1 MTRFCQASLEGLI
14 KCSSL
19 IFFVFLKVTANQ
31 NVYRFV
37 GLIALIASVLMIV
50 SLAPNVRAD
59 AALEASNPG
68 DGDTVPAPLSQI
80 DLTFSGPAKLD
91 ENATR
96 LLDGAGTDVPYAAV
110 ASEDER
116 TWSLQPTSDLSG
128 GPHGVIWEAKS
139 ADGHTVK
146 GVLRFDLVELVQ
158 ESATADEVAVD
169 TAQADEVAVDTAQAD
184 EVAVDT
190 AQADT
195 GDTNSPV
202 AVILGVIAALLL
214 TAIAAIFI
222 ARQRGKAAT

>member
-1 MTRFCQASLEGLI
+1 
-14 KCSSL
+14 
-19 IFFVFLKVTANQ
+19 
-31 NVYRFV
+31 
-37 GLIALIASVLMIV
+37 MIV
-50 SLAPNVRAD
+50 GLAPNVRAD

-110 ASEDER
+110 ASGDGR

-146 GVLRFDLVELVQ
+146 GVLRFDVVESVQ
-158 ESATADEVAVD
+158 ESAT
-169 TAQADEVAVDTAQAD
+169 AD

>member
-1 MTRFCQASLEGLI
+1 
-14 KCSSL
+14 
-19 IFFVFLKVTANQ
+19 
-31 NVYRFV
+31 
-37 GLIALIASVLMIV
+37 MIV
-50 SLAPNVRAD
+50 GLAPNVRAD
-59 AALEASNPG
+59 AALEASNPR

-184 EVAVDT
+184 IE
-190 AQADT
+190 
-195 GDTNSPV
+195 DTNS
-202 AVILGVIAALLL
+202 AVGVIFGLIAALLL
-214 TAIAAIFI
+214 TAIAIIMFR
-222 ARQRGKAAT
+222 RQRGKAAT

>member
-1 MTRFCQASLEGLI
+1 
-14 KCSSL
+14 
-19 IFFVFLKVTANQ
+19 
-31 NVYRFV
+31 
-37 GLIALIASVLMIV
+37 MIV

-169 TAQADEVAVDTAQAD
+169 TAQAD
-184 EVAVDT
+184 
-190 AQADT
+190 T

>member
-1 MTRFCQASLEGLI
+1 M
-14 KCSSL
+14 
-19 IFFVFLKVTANQ
+19 TANHI
-31 NVYRFV
+31 VCRFV
-37 GLIALIASVLMIV
+37 GLVALIASVLMIV

-68 DGDTVPAPLSQI
+68 DGDTVPAPLSQV

-91 ENATR
+91 EDATR
-96 LLDGAGTDVPYAAV
+96 LLAGDGTDIPYAAV
-110 ASEDER
+110 TSDEGR
-116 TWSLQPTSDLSG
+116 SWSLQPKTDLSG

-146 GVLRFDLVELVQ
+146 GVLRFDVVDLVQ
-158 ESATADEVAVD
+158 ESAT
-169 TAQADEVAVDTAQAD
+169 ADEVAVDTAQAD

-202 AVILGVIAALLL
+202 VFILGVIAGLLL
-214 TAIAAIFI
+214 AAIAIIIFT
-222 ARQRGKAAT
+222 RQRGKAAT

>member
-1 MTRFCQASLEGLI
+1 
-14 KCSSL
+14 
-19 IFFVFLKVTANQ
+19 
-31 NVYRFV
+31 
-37 GLIALIASVLMIV
+37 MIV
-50 SLAPNVRAD
+50 GLAPNVRAD

-110 ASEDER
+110 ASGDGR

-169 TAQADEVAVDTAQAD
+169 TAQAD
-184 EVAVDT
+184 
-190 AQADT
+190 T

>member
-1 MTRFCQASLEGLI
+1 M
-14 KCSSL
+14 
-19 IFFVFLKVTANQ
+19 TANQ
-31 NVYRFV
+31 SVYRFV
-37 GLIALIASVLMIV
+37 GLIALTASVLMIV

-110 ASEDER
+110 ASEDGR
-116 TWSLQPTSDLSG
+116 TWSLQPISDLSG

-146 GVLRFDLVELVQ
+146 GVLRFDVVELDQ
-158 ESATADEVAVD
+158 EYVTADEGMEQTDEVAVDTAQTDEVAVDTAQTDEVAVD
-169 TAQADEVAVDTAQAD
+169 TAQADI
-184 EVAVDT
+184 
-190 AQADT
+190 
-195 GDTNSPV
+195 GDTNSSV
-202 AVILGVIAALLL
+202 GVILGVIAAVLL
-214 TAIAAIFI
+214 TAIAIIMFR
-222 ARQRGKAAT
+222 RQRGKAAT

>member
-1 MTRFCQASLEGLI
+1 
-14 KCSSL
+14 
-19 IFFVFLKVTANQ
+19 
-31 NVYRFV
+31 
-37 GLIALIASVLMIV
+37 MIV

-110 ASEDER
+110 ASEDGR

-128 GPHGVIWEAKS
+128 GPHGVIWEVKS

-146 GVLRFDLVELVQ
+146 GVLRFDVVELVQ
-158 ESATADEVAVD
+158 ESVTADEGMQQTDEVAVDIEQTDEVAVD
-169 TAQADEVAVDTAQAD
+169 TAQADI
-184 EVAVDT
+184 
-190 AQADT
+190 
-195 GDTNSPV
+195 GDTNSTV
-202 AVILGVIAALLL
+202 GVILGVIAAVLL
-214 TAIAAIFI
+214 TAIAIIMFR
-222 ARQRGKAAT
+222 RQRGKAAT

>member
-1 MTRFCQASLEGLI
+1 M
-14 KCSSL
+14 
-19 IFFVFLKVTANQ
+19 TANQ

-37 GLIALIASVLMIV
+37 GLIAFIASVLMIV

-184 EVAVDT
+184 A
-190 AQADT
+190 